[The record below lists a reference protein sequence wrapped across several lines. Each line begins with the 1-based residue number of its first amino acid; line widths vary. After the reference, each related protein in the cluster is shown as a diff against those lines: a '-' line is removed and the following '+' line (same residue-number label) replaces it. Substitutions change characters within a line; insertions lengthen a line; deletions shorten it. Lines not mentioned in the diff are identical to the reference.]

1 MVLLTSEIYKAIL
14 QTFNSQPP
22 AVRFDSLAA
31 AVLEDSASSL
41 RRAAILSCHFNFSSR
56 VLLVQSMT
64 LAKIVTVMLRS
75 FPRSTSKSRML
86 RVPPR
91 RRKRIRIDVRMKTFI
106 LSYFRADANIYNHNL
121 HDESAR
127 KRRDTVA

>member
-22 AVRFDSLAA
+22 PVRFDSLAA

-41 RRAAILSCHFNFSSR
+41 YRAAILSCHFNFSSR

-75 FPRSTSKSRML
+75 FPRSTGKPCKL
-86 RVPPR
+86 RGSATGAENEFASTYG
-91 RRKRIRIDVRMKTFI
+91 RKLLFLATFWRIRIFI
-106 LSYFRADANIYNHNL
+106 IIIYMTR
-121 HDESAR
+121 AR